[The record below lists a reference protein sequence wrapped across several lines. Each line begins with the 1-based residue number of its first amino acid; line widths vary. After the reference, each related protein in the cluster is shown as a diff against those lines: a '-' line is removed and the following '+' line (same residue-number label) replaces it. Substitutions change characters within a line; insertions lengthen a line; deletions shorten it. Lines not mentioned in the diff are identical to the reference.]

1 MQDST
6 AHQTEFKLKGKSIWI
21 LVLSS
26 FTCWFVVCMV
36 GLNWII
42 QTIQPLQYIKTTRYV
57 PLEQNPL
64 VSKLPAF
71 FDSKER
77 PQLLVLGSSLPMEAI
92 ARYDA
97 AYTGSFDDRDLNA
110 VRKYTGAR
118 YLEHLIARKNSSPV
132 TAFNLT
138 CVACMASDAE
148 LILRRVVESGRSPQI
163 VIFGI
168 CPRDFIDNIVPAV
181 GKTPVCQLL
190 SNRITLSEI
199 FSQSRSLD
207 ETRDL
212 LLGQLVYLYKVR
224 GDYKTML
231 TGWAC
236 DLLSHPADLFESNQQ
251 MKLNQKEVATK
262 AEAAKMAQVETREV
276 CKIGQ
281 STTPT
286 PAQEA
291 AAKRSQF
298 ADLPEWKERY
308 LPANFERFEKE
319 KASFQNM
326 LATCRK
332 NGIRMIVV
340 NMPITQKNRKLIPEK
355 LYARYQS
362 EICKMPASYG
372 DELIDLDA
380 NHAFQ
385 LSDFYDSAHLNAQ
398 GGKKVQDLI
407 VSSAKTLSL

>member
-1 MQDST
+1 MQVST
-6 AHQTEFKLKGKSIWI
+6 APADESNLKRKSIWI

-26 FTCWFVVCMV
+26 FTCWLVVCLV
-36 GLNWII
+36 GLDWII
-42 QTIQPLQYIKTTRYV
+42 QTVKPLQYIKTTRYV

-71 FDSKER
+71 FDSNKR

-97 AYTGSFDDRDLNA
+97 QFTGSFDENNLDA
-110 VRKYTGAR
+110 VRKYTGAS
-118 YLEHLIARKNSSPV
+118 YLEHLIAEKNGTSM

-148 LILRRVVESGRSPQI
+148 LILRRVVEAGRAPQI

-168 CPRDFIDNIVPAV
+168 GPRDFIDNIVPAV
-181 GKTPVCQLL
+181 GKTPVSKLL
-190 SNRITLSEI
+190 TNRITLPEI
-199 FSQSRSLD
+199 VTQARPLE
-207 ETRDL
+207 ETREL
-212 LLGQLVYLYKVR
+212 LIGQLVYLYKVR

-236 DLLSHPADLFESNQQ
+236 DLLSHPADLYESNQ
-251 MKLNQKEVATK
+251 L
-262 AEAAKMAQVETREV
+262 AKIAKQQT
-276 CKIGQ
+276 Q
-281 STTPT
+281 TT
-286 PAQEA
+286 AQETA
-291 AAKRSQF
+291 VKSSTLPAPKPSQF

-319 KASFQNM
+319 KASFENM
-326 LATCRK
+326 LATCKK

-340 NMPITQKNRKLIPEK
+340 NMPLTSENKKLIPDK
-355 LYARYQS
+355 LYSRYRS
-362 EICKMPASYG
+362 EICKLPAQFG
-372 DELIDLDA
+372 DELIDLDS
-380 NHAFQ
+380 NKAFQ
-385 LSDFYDSAHLNAQ
+385 LSDFYDSAHVNSQ
-398 GGKKVQDLI
+398 GGKKVQDLM